1 MFLFNFIQSIK
12 KLNIMYF
19 MGSAMVAVLL
29 LVDLALVILMIVS
42 MWKIFEKAGKPG
54 WASLIPIYNTIV
66 LLDIVGKPW
75 WWIFLLIIPIVN
87 IIFGIIVIHGLSK
100 SFGLNG
106 WFTLGLL
113 FLGIIFY
120 PILAFGD
127 YKYVGPGGVT
137 NG

>member
-12 KLNIMYF
+12 KLNIMYLL
-19 MGSAMVAVLL
+19 GNYMVAVLL

-87 IIFGIIVIHGLSK
+87 IIFAIIVIHGLSK

-106 WFTLGLL
+106 WFTLGLI
-113 FLGIIFY
+113 FLSIIFY

>member
-1 MFLFNFIQSIK
+1 
-12 KLNIMYF
+12 MYL
-19 MGSAMVAVLL
+19 MGNAMVAVLL

-87 IIFGIIVIHGLSK
+87 IIILIIIKHNLSK
-100 SFGLNG
+100 SFGQGG
-106 WFTLGLL
+106 WFTLGLI
-113 FLGIIFY
+113 FLSIIFY